1 MEETKTQPTET
12 VGDKPAAAVPPGGQA
27 GKPIVHRV
35 CEACN
40 NMFAT
45 HPGEKGLR
53 CPNCRKE

>member
-1 MEETKTQPTET
+1 MEENKTLTERGT
-12 VGDKPAAAVPPGGQA
+12 SDKPV
-27 GKPIVHRV
+27 IHRV

-45 HPGEKGLR
+45 HPGEPERR

>member
-1 MEETKTQPTET
+1 MEETKTAKGGEEET
-12 VGDKPAAAVPPGGQA
+12 RKTGAPV
-27 GKPIVHRV
+27 IHRV

-45 HPGEKGLR
+45 HPGSKERR